1 MFSKRVVMIVA
12 LIISIAANII
22 LLTVSSRSRLPTND
36 VGPVAIAIVGPFQ
49 KLVSSSMERVYDLWK
64 NYFNLVNVAIE
75 NEKLKKSLSLA
86 VEKIN
91 QCSEVENSNE
101 RLRSF
106 LYFQKSS
113 KTRVLAAEVIAKD
126 PSSWFKTIVIDK
138 GKADGVEKGFPVVVP
153 EGQIIEASNNYSKV
167 LLIIDRNSA
176 VDALV
181 QRTRARGIIKGEST
195 SECIL
200 EYALRKHDINVG
212 DTIISSGLDGVYPKG
227 LRLGEVSE
235 ITKRSSGIFQEVIV
249 SPYVDF
255 EKLEEVLIVL
265 NHTAREKTFGNK

>member
-1 MFSKRVVMIVA
+1 MIVA

-49 KLVSSSMERVYDLWK
+49 KLVASSMGRVHDLWK
-64 NYFNLVNVAIE
+64 NYFSLINVSEE
-75 NEKLKKSLSLA
+75 NEKLKKELSLA
-86 VEKIN
+86 IEKIN

-106 LYFQKSS
+106 LHFQKSS

-126 PSSWFKTIVIDK
+126 PSSWFKTIVVDK
-138 GKADGVEKGFPVVVP
+138 GKSNGVEKGFPVVVP
-153 EGQIIEASNNYSKV
+153 EGIAGQVIEASDNFSKV
-167 LLIIDRNSA
+167 LLIIDRNSS

-195 SECIL
+195 NNCIL

-227 LRLGEVSE
+227 LRLGEVAE

-249 SPYVDF
+249 APYVDF

-265 NHTAREKTFGNK
+265 NHHISGKE